1 MADASAIN
9 VPTSSEVIALLYGT
23 DTHKPTFSGAL
34 SQSQACVIVSE
45 IIITSDQ
52 FLVEVDVSEVDLLC
66 VFS

>member
-1 MADASAIN
+1 MIDASAIN